1 MYIVNVSKID
11 FWNADWRK
19 RLGDCV
25 QTPLFLSDTFV
36 ELIELE
42 YIQFIILCADKI
54 FRFTCYSLDWLILL
68 LIHNLFVVFFKVIL
82 QIRYCYS
89 ESRFFTINLA
99 KCNFYLWLYPLGNYI
114 KNAFPNS
121 QLNQITCIFACQR
134 WVWFF
139 VGKID
144 SFIVLRHFL
153 SLCKDGQT
161 MVQFISRFWNI
172 FW

>member
-1 MYIVNVSKID
+1 MNIVNVSKID
-11 FWNADWRK
+11 FWNTDWRN

-25 QTPLFLSDTFV
+25 QTPLFLSDTYV

-54 FRFTCYSLDWLILL
+54 FRFICYSLDWLILL
-68 LIHNLFVVFFKVIL
+68 LIHNLCCLFQGEFADSIWVFWEQVFHHQLVQVQLLFMIVCF
-82 QIRYCYS
+82 RY
-89 ESRFFTINLA
+89 
-99 KCNFYLWLYPLGNYI
+99 YI
-114 KNAFPNS
+114 KNAFLNS
-121 QLNQITCIFACQR
+121 QSNQITCIFACQR

-153 SLCKDGQT
+153 SLCKDGET